1 LGVKKRLG
9 IEGNLIILATALL
22 WSTGG
27 VLIKFIPWGTLSIA
41 SLRGLICLMIL
52 LLIRWF
58 RCRGGKARP
67 VRFSR
72 YNVAAGAMLFA
83 TSAMFLAANKLT
95 TAANAIV
102 LQYIAPILILLYTS
116 LVQRRKPTKA
126 EILLTILVF
135 LGCALAFS
143 DKFGSGSNLLGDSL
157 ALLSGFTF
165 AALILISQHKET
177 QAEDGQIIG
186 CGMSFL
192 FGLPFLLTDQSITF
206 VPADVL
212 AMLAL
217 GLLQYTLPSILFAR
231 GVKMTHPLAT
241 SIILTAEPIM
251 NPVWVFLFLGELPGT
266 RAILGFVLVISAVT
280 LQSLIP
286 LLRKP
291 KAGYVEPIE

>member
-1 LGVKKRLG
+1 MKKRFG

-41 SLRGLICLMIL
+41 SLRGLICLTIL
-52 LLIRWF
+52 LSVRWF
-58 RCRGGKARP
+58 RRRGGKARP

-72 YNVAAGAMLFA
+72 HNVAAGTMLFT
-83 TSAMFLAANKLT
+83 TSSLFLAANKLT

-102 LQYIAPILILLYTS
+102 LQYIAPILILLYTA
-116 LVQRRKPTKA
+116 LVQKRKPTKA
-126 EILLTILVF
+126 EILLTVLVF

-143 DKFGSGSNLLGDSL
+143 DQFGSGSNLLGDSL

-177 QAEDGQIIG
+177 QADDGQIIG

-192 FGLPFLLTDQSITF
+192 FCLPFLLTDKSVTF
-206 VPADVL
+206 VPANVG

-217 GLLQYTLPSILFAR
+217 GVLQYTLPSILFAK
-231 GVKMTHPLAT
+231 GVKMTNPVAA
-241 SIILTAEPIM
+241 SVILTTEPIM

-266 RAILGFVLVISAVT
+266 RAMIGFVLVISAVT
-280 LQSLIP
+280 LQSMIP
-286 LLRKP
+286 ILRKP
-291 KAGYVEPIE
+291 KPGYVEPIE

>member
-1 LGVKKRLG
+1 VKKRLG
-9 IEGNLIILATALL
+9 IEGNLIILTTALL

-41 SLRGLICLMIL
+41 SLRGLICLSIL
-52 LLIRWF
+52 LAIRWAG
-58 RCRGGKARP
+58 RRRGKAEP
-67 VRFSR
+67 VRFTK
-72 YNVAAGAMLFA
+72 YNVAAGTALFM
-83 TSAMFLAANKLT
+83 TSSLFLAANKLT

-102 LQYIAPILILLYTS
+102 LQYIAPILILLYTAI
-116 LVQRRKPTKA
+116 VQKRKPTKA
-126 EILLTILVF
+126 DILLTVLVF

-143 DKFGSGSNLLGDSL
+143 DKLGGANLLGDSL

-177 QAEDGQIIG
+177 QAGDGQIIG

-192 FGLPFLLTDQSITF
+192 FCLPFLLTDQSISF
-206 VPADVL
+206 VPANVG

-217 GLLQYTLPSILFAR
+217 GVLQYTLPSILFAK
-231 GVKMTHPLAT
+231 GVKMTNPVAA

-266 RAILGFVLVISAVT
+266 VAILGFVLVISAVT

-286 LLRKP
+286 ILRKP
-291 KAGYVEPIE
+291 KPGYVEPIE